1 MPMIMKTF
9 VEQAKWLGQQVR
21 PFVTYAVSGM
31 AGIDEE
37 YQRLLPDLSVTQGLA
52 VRGEDV
58 AIDPDAAEPE
68 VTPETSQIVN
78 QWVNTLSVQP
88 R

>member
-1 MPMIMKTF
+1 MLWLWEPVGIQCGQYNNAVLTGAF
-9 VEQAKWLGQQVR
+9 VRG
-21 PFVTYAVSGM
+21 
-31 AGIDEE
+31 
-37 YQRLLPDLSVTQGLA
+37 QGLA

-58 AIDPDAAEPE
+58 AIDPDEPE

>member
-1 MPMIMKTF
+1 MPASAQSGQYNNAVLTGAF
-9 VEQAKWLGQQVR
+9 VRG
-21 PFVTYAVSGM
+21 
-31 AGIDEE
+31 
-37 YQRLLPDLSVTQGLA
+37 QGLA

>member
-1 MPMIMKTF
+1 MGPHSELWLWEPASAQSGQYNNAVLTGAF
-9 VEQAKWLGQQVR
+9 VRG
-21 PFVTYAVSGM
+21 
-31 AGIDEE
+31 
-37 YQRLLPDLSVTQGLA
+37 QGLV

-68 VTPETSQIVN
+68 VTPETSQTVN
-78 QWVNTLSVQP
+78 QWVNTLSAQP

>member
-1 MPMIMKTF
+1 
-9 VEQAKWLGQQVR
+9 
-21 PFVTYAVSGM
+21 M

-52 VRGEDV
+52 VRGEGV

>member
-1 MPMIMKTF
+1 MGPHSELWLWEPASAQSGQYNNAVLTGGF
-9 VEQAKWLGQQVR
+9 VRG
-21 PFVTYAVSGM
+21 
-31 AGIDEE
+31 
-37 YQRLLPDLSVTQGLA
+37 QGLA

>member
-1 MPMIMKTF
+1 MGPHSELWLWEPANAQSGQYNNAVLTGAF
-9 VEQAKWLGQQVR
+9 VRG
-21 PFVTYAVSGM
+21 G
-31 AGIDEE
+31 G
-37 YQRLLPDLSVTQGLA
+37 QGLA

>member
-1 MPMIMKTF
+1 MPSLASTQSGQYNNAVLTGAF
-9 VEQAKWLGQQVR
+9 VRG
-21 PFVTYAVSGM
+21 
-31 AGIDEE
+31 
-37 YQRLLPDLSVTQGLA
+37 QGLA

-68 VTPETSQIVN
+68 VTPETSQNVN

>member
-1 MPMIMKTF
+1 MQF
-9 VEQAKWLGQQVR
+9 WSGLSLG
-21 PFVTYAVSGM
+21 
-31 AGIDEE
+31 AGGE
-37 YQRLLPDLSVTQGLA
+37 GLA

-58 AIDPDAAEPE
+58 AIDPDAAELE

>member
-1 MPMIMKTF
+1 
-9 VEQAKWLGQQVR
+9 
-21 PFVTYAVSGM
+21 M
-31 AGIDEE
+31 AGIDKE

-58 AIDPDAAEPE
+58 SIDPDAAEPE

>member
-1 MPMIMKTF
+1 MTVIVAELASAQSGQYNKAVLTRAF
-9 VEQAKWLGQQVR
+9 VR
-21 PFVTYAVSGM
+21 
-31 AGIDEE
+31 D
-37 YQRLLPDLSVTQGLA
+37 QGLA

-78 QWVNTLSVQP
+78 QWVNTLNAQP

>member
-1 MPMIMKTF
+1 MGPHSELWLWEPVSTQSGQYNNAVLTGAF
-9 VEQAKWLGQQVR
+9 VRG
-21 PFVTYAVSGM
+21 
-31 AGIDEE
+31 
-37 YQRLLPDLSVTQGLA
+37 QGLA